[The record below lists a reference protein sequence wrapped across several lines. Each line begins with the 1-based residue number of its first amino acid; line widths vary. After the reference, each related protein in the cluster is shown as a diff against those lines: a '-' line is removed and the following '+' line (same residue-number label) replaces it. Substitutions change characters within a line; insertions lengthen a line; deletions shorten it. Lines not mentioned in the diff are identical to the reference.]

1 MKDKIL
7 SDFLAKKKILESFC
21 GRTVNLLS
29 DLLRQEGIITHHISG
44 RTKEHESLNKKI
56 DKKQGKYSSLD
67 DITDLV
73 GIRIISYLESD
84 VDVIAKLI
92 SKEFIIDPKN
102 SIDKR
107 ELNIDQFGYKSLHL
121 VVNLN
126 NSRAGLTEYKDYKSL
141 KCEIQIRS
149 ILQHAWAEI
158 EHDLGYKGN
167 SAIPDQYKRNFNR
180 LAALLET
187 ADIEFDRLK
196 RELTE
201 YESEVG
207 NLIKTAPQ
215 NVKIDQASLNQFNL
229 ENDILINVRE
239 VMSKITGWSYDYS
252 KNSLDGII
260 DRFKFFEM
268 KTIKD
273 IEEALKK
280 DEKVFLAYV
289 EEFTKS
295 LQYKD
300 ITITIALYYFQHF
313 LAGKTEDIE
322 KVRQYK
328 QYNGANIGGHAEK
341 YIADYLKAKTIAN
354 NRLAQ

>member
-7 SDFLAKKKILESFC
+7 SDFLAKKNILESFC

-29 DLLRQEGIITHHISG
+29 DLLNKEGISIHHISG

-56 DKKQGKYSSLD
+56 DKKQDKYSNLD

-73 GIRIISYLESD
+73 GVRIISYLESD
-84 VDVIAKLI
+84 VDIIAKLI
-92 SKEFIIDPKN
+92 SKEFIVDLKN

-121 VVNLN
+121 VVTLN

-158 EHDLGYKGN
+158 EHDLGYKAK
-167 SAIPDQYKRNFNR
+167 SSIPDQYQRNFNR

-196 RELTE
+196 RELNE

-207 NLIKTAPQ
+207 KLIKQAPQ

-229 ENDILINVRE
+229 ENSILIQARE

-260 DRFKFFEM
+260 DRFEFFGM

-280 DEKVFLAYV
+280 DEKIFLAYV
-289 EEFTKS
+289 QEFTQK

-313 LAGKTEDIE
+313 LAGKTENIE
-322 KVRQYK
+322 TILKYK
-328 QYNGANIGGHAEK
+328 QYKGGNIGGRPEI
-341 YIADYLKAKTIAN
+341 YITDYQKAKTIAN
-354 NRLAQ
+354 S

>member
-1 MKDKIL
+1 MKEKIL
-7 SDFLAKKKILESFC
+7 SDFLAKKKIFESFC

-29 DLLRQEGIITHHISG
+29 DLLNQDGIIIHHIGG
-44 RTKEHESLNKKI
+44 RTKEHESLNKKF
-56 DKKQGKYSSLD
+56 DKKHGKYSSLD

-92 SKEFIIDPKN
+92 SKEFIVDPKN

-121 VVNLN
+121 VVTLN
-126 NSRAGLTEYKDYKSL
+126 NSRAQLTEYKDYKSL

-158 EHDLGYKGN
+158 EHDLGYKGK

-196 RELTE
+196 RELSQ
-201 YESEVG
+201 YESTVG
-207 NLIKTAPQ
+207 EMIKTAPQ

-229 ENDILINVRE
+229 ENEILIKVRD
-239 VMSKITGWSYDYS
+239 VMANITGWSYDYS
-252 KNSLDGII
+252 KNTLDGII
-260 DRFKFFEM
+260 ERFEFFEM

-273 IEEALKK
+273 IEEALKEN
-280 DEKVFLAYV
+280 EKIFIAYV
-289 EEFTKS
+289 EEFTKR

-313 LAGKTEDIE
+313 LAGKTENIE
-322 KVRQYK
+322 KVKLYK
-328 QYNGANIGGHAEK
+328 QYKGGNIGGIAEK
-341 YIADYLKAKTIAN
+341 YIEDYQKAK
-354 NRLAQ
+354 NRC